1 MRMGPHSVMITRK
14 RRITDVRYRKRPEP
28 YRIVP
33 ISSLRAT
40 ETVSRSENNS
50 PIVHHSGLSN
60 RIDSWKSLESKTILV
75 EISPKS
81 WKGLHDR
88 VISSMPARAEVA

>member
-1 MRMGPHSVMITRK
+1 MRMVPHSVMITRK

-28 YRIVP
+28 CRIVP

-40 ETVSRSENNS
+40 ETVSRSENNG

-75 EISPKS
+75 EISTKS

-88 VISSMPARAEVA
+88 VISSMTARAEVA